1 MIVVDTSA
9 VLAILNKEPECDRFL
24 DVLADDDRP
33 VVSAVT
39 LYEAMLIV
47 STRRGPDNLD
57 DLAALLETVEAEI
70 VPFDCRPGARASQAA
85 CMRYGKGIHPAAR
98 LNLCD
103 CVAYALAKHLGVPL
117 PYKGE
122 DVKATDIAAAG

>member
-1 MIVVDTSA
+1 VIVVDTSA
-9 VLAILNKEPECDRFL
+9 LLVILNKEPECDHFL

-70 VPFDCRPGARASQAA
+70 VPFDGDQARASQAA
-85 CMRYGKGIHPAAR
+85 YMRYGKGIHPAR

-103 CVAYALAKHLGVPL
+103 CVAYALAKHPGVPL
-117 PYKGE
+117 LYKGE
-122 DVKATDIAAAG
+122 DFKATDIVAAG